1 MLQADSTLAP
11 AKDAGPSYAH
21 RDADREDES
30 DFAPRDAAGIPVAIS
45 LFADRPHVRE
55 AMRADAELAGF
66 RIAQAAP
73 LGVLKGA
80 RDQGQGYLM
89 QSSVR
94 WGDSDQGHLGLG
106 DIAVVDVPTTDAATM
121 AALDRLAQRIARSG
135 ARLIVSTTIGALEPA
150 IVATSAADPVL
161 LVEPG
166 RAERLV
172 AFGEALAGM
181 VRGRVREMSE
191 EDRLAVMR
199 LVERVTMLAE
209 KLDGL
214 VGDDEPR
221 DGSSAFAFGTGASPS
236 AGGALREHRPGQSG
250 DDTPGLPDP
259 RLIRATIRKRQLRS
273 RFFDAALFAD
283 PAWDILLDLTAARA
297 EGRRVSVTSLCIAS
311 GVPPTTALRWIAQ
324 MTDQGLL
331 VREEDLVDRRRAFV
345 ALSDKAV
352 TAMAR
357 YFEAAGNGNGTVL

>member
-1 MLQADSTLAP
+1 MLQTESRAP
-11 AKDAGPSYAH
+11 VAEDAGPSYA
-21 RDADREDES
+21 RPGDGTPADGD
-30 DFAPRDAAGIPVAIS
+30 DLAPRDAAGLPVAIS

-66 RIAQAAP
+66 GVTQASP

-80 RDQGQGYLM
+80 PTQDYLPQG
-89 QSSVR
+89 SAR
-94 WGDSDQGHLGLG
+94 WGESGEGQLGLG
-106 DIAVVDVPTTDAATM
+106 DIAVVDVSTTDSATM
-121 AALDRLAQRIARSG
+121 AALDRLAERIARSR
-135 ARLIVSTTIGALEPA
+135 ARLIVSTTIGALEPV

-172 AFGEALAGM
+172 AFGETLAGM

-191 EDRLAVMR
+191 EDRLAVLR

-214 VGDDEPR
+214 MGDDEPR
-221 DGSSAFAFGTGASPS
+221 DGGSAFVFGTGMSAS
-236 AGGALREHRPGQSG
+236 AGGALREHRPGENG
-250 DDTPGLPDP
+250 GGVPGLPDP
-259 RLIRATIRKRQLRS
+259 RQVRATIRKRQLRS

-345 ALSDKAV
+345 ALSDTAV
-352 TAMAR
+352 AAIAR
-357 YFEAAGNGNGTVL
+357 YFEAAGNGNGTGL

>member
-1 MLQADSTLAP
+1 MDDLVPQ
-11 AKDAGPSYAH
+11 
-21 RDADREDES
+21 
-30 DFAPRDAAGIPVAIS
+30 DAAGLPVAIS

-55 AMRADAELAGF
+55 AMRADAQLAGF

-73 LGVLKGA
+73 IAVLKGA
-80 RDQGQGYLM
+80 PTQDYLTQG
-89 QSSVR
+89 SAR
-94 WGDSDQGHLGLG
+94 WGESEEGHLGLG

-121 AALDRLAQRIARSG
+121 AALDRLADRIARSG

-172 AFGEALAGM
+172 AFGETLATM

-191 EDRLAVMR
+191 EDRLAVLR

-221 DGSSAFAFGTGASPS
+221 DGGSAFAFGTGAS
-236 AGGALREHRPGQSG
+236 AGGALREHRPGESG
-250 DDTPGLPDP
+250 GGVPGLPDP
-259 RLIRATIRKRQLRS
+259 RQVRATIRKRQLRS

-345 ALSDKAV
+345 ALSDTAV
-352 TAMAR
+352 AAMAR
-357 YFEAAGNGNGTVL
+357 YFEAAGNANGTGL